1 VPRNAHTGTA
11 RVRAGAG
18 AIAAQMRR
26 IGPALHSKQ
35 SLAAHFLLRADI
47 SGLRYGAD
55 MLPFADALR
64 RIVDSAPPLASE
76 RVELGLGVGRVLA
89 EDLMAR
95 SPLPGFDYSAMD
107 GYAVAHSSFTG
118 AGPWSLAVLGE
129 SRAGA
134 LAAPLVPGTACRIFT
149 GAPIPESADVVVMQE
164 EVVRDGER
172 ARFAVVPALGAHI
185 RRRGEDLP
193 EGATALGKGTR
204 LTAFHIGLAAAV
216 DRSELLVARRPR
228 VTILCT
234 GEELRSPG
242 SPPTPGS
249 IPDSNGPSLAAL
261 VAATGATPMLA
272 PRTGDTLEATEA
284 ALRAALRG
292 CDLLLTVGGVS
303 VGEHDLVRAALE
315 RVGAELAF
323 WKVQMRPGKP
333 LAFGRHG
340 ETLILGL
347 PGNPVSAQI
356 TFALFGM
363 PLLRAMQGDRQPVPP
378 RGRARLHAALRQTPG
393 RTGFYRAQ
401 LQGDLAITAA
411 NQASGS
417 AASLAHADALLI
429 LPADSAGLAAGDS
442 IELIRLADL

>member
-1 VPRNAHTGTA
+1 
-11 RVRAGAG
+11 
-18 AIAAQMRR
+18 
-26 IGPALHSKQ
+26 
-35 SLAAHFLLRADI
+35 
-47 SGLRYGAD
+47 
-55 MLPFADALR
+55 MLPFAEALQ
-64 RIVDSAPPLASE
+64 RIVDSATLLGSE
-76 RVELGLGVGRVLA
+76 RIELGLGVGRVLA

-107 GYAVAHSSFTG
+107 GYAVTRDSFAG
-118 AGPWSLAVLGE
+118 EGPWSLPVRGE

-134 LAAPLVPGTACRIFT
+134 LASPLMVGSACRIFT
-149 GAPIPESADVVVMQE
+149 GAPIPEGADTIVMQE
-164 EVVRDGER
+164 DVTRDGDS
-172 ARFAVVPALGAHI
+172 ARFAEVPALGAHI

-193 EGATALGKGTR
+193 EGAIAVAKGTR
-204 LTAFHIGLAAAV
+204 LNPFHIGLAAAV
-216 DRSELLVARRPR
+216 DRNELLVARRPR

-242 SPPTPGS
+242 SPAIPGT

-261 VAATGATPMLA
+261 VAAAGAIPVLA

-284 ALRAALRG
+284 ALRGALRG

-315 RVGAELAF
+315 RVGAELEF
-323 WKVQMRPGKP
+323 WKVQIRPGKP

-340 ETLILGL
+340 ETSILGL
-347 PGNPVSAQI
+347 PGNPVSAQL

-363 PLLRAMQGDRQPVPP
+363 PLLRAMQGDRAPIPL
-378 RGRARLHAALRQTPG
+378 RGRARLQNELRQKPG

-401 LQGDLAITAA
+401 LQGDLAITAS

-417 AASLAHADALLI
+417 AVSLAQADALLI
-429 LPADSAGLAAGDS
+429 LPADSAGLPAGES
-442 IELIRLADL
+442 VEFIRLAEL

>member
-1 VPRNAHTGTA
+1 
-11 RVRAGAG
+11 
-18 AIAAQMRR
+18 
-26 IGPALHSKQ
+26 
-35 SLAAHFLLRADI
+35 
-47 SGLRYGAD
+47 

-64 RIVDSAPPLASE
+64 RIVESAPRLASE

-95 SPLPGFDYSAMD
+95 VPLPGFDYSAMD
-107 GYAVAHSSFTG
+107 GYAVARSDFAG
-118 AGPWSLAVLGE
+118 AGPWSLPVRGE
-129 SRAGA
+129 SRAGG
-134 LAAPLVPGTACRIFT
+134 LAAPLAPGSACRIFT
-149 GAPIPESADVVVMQE
+149 GAPIPEAADAVVMQE
-164 EVVRDGER
+164 DVAREGDC
-172 ARFAVVPALGAHI
+172 ARFAVAPALGAHI

-193 EGATALGKGTR
+193 EGAAALSKGTR
-204 LTAFHIGLAAAV
+204 LTPFQIGLAAAV

-242 SPPTPGS
+242 SPATPGS

-261 VAATGATPMLA
+261 VASAGALPVLA
-272 PRTGDTLEATEA
+272 ARTGDTMEATEA

-303 VGEHDLVRAALE
+303 VGEHDLVRAALA
-315 RVGAELAF
+315 RVGAELEF
-323 WKVQMRPGKP
+323 WKVQIRPGKP

-347 PGNPVSAQI
+347 PGNPVSAQL

-363 PLLRAMQGDRQPVPP
+363 PLLRAMQGDRQPIPP
-378 RGRARLHAALRQTPG
+378 RGRARLHSALRQTPG

-401 LQGDLAITAA
+401 LQGDSAIPAT

-429 LPADSAGLAAGDS
+429 LPADSAGLAAGES
-442 IELIRLADL
+442 VELIRLAEL